1 MNDMVM
7 VGRRDASDID
17 RALRPFWREG
27 RIVRWPARAGRRRLI
42 LKEAVR
48 ALPMGRRMPEAE
60 VDTRLA
66 EIWPDYCL
74 LRRALIDG
82 ELLNR
87 KDGIYWRVG

>member
-1 MNDMVM
+1 MTAE
-7 VGRRDASDID
+7 RRAASDIA
-17 RALRPFWREG
+17 RLLRPFWREG

-42 LKEAVR
+42 LEEAVR
-48 ALPMGRRMPEAE
+48 ALPMGTRMPEAD
-60 VDTRLA
+60 VDTRLG

-74 LRRALIDG
+74 LRRALVDE